1 MAQRAEGE
9 CAGSGGAGGW
19 ALDFVNQTVDEI
31 EQMPP
36 KLSND
41 RALRIVA
48 AAREE
53 FAKRGFAGARVE
65 QIARRAGVNKQLLFY
80 YYHSKRGLF
89 QAVLAQSAGE
99 LEAALAELAY
109 PPGGPLERLRLTLA
123 AQFEFLAQHPQVVAL
138 IGQGTRSGA
147 AFAPAINRLVVLRAE
162 GQGLGQV
169 RDDVDPHL
177 AAAQALILMVGYL
190 SMEAVVAASAR
201 PLGADEPALRERW
214 REAAVDLVVAGVSA
228 S

>member
-1 MAQRAEGE
+1 
-9 CAGSGGAGGW
+9 
-19 ALDFVNQTVDEI
+19 
-31 EQMPP
+31 MPP

-53 FAKRGFAGARVE
+53 FARRGFAGARVE

-80 YYHSKRGLF
+80 YFHSKRGLF

-99 LEAALAELAY
+99 LESALAELAS
-109 PPGGPLERLRLTLA
+109 PSGGAGSGGGPLERLRLTLA
-123 AQFEFLAQHPQVVAL
+123 AQFEFLARHPEIVAL
-138 IGQGTRSGA
+138 LGQGTRSGGGA
-147 AFAPAINRLVVLRAE
+147 AFAPAINRLVVLLAE

-169 RDDVDPHL
+169 RDDLDPHL
-177 AAAQALILMVGYL
+177 TAAQALILMVGYL
-190 SMEAVVAASAR
+190 SMEAVIATSAR
-201 PLGADEPALRERW
+201 PLGADEPSLRARW

>member
-1 MAQRAEGE
+1 
-9 CAGSGGAGGW
+9 
-19 ALDFVNQTVDEI
+19 
-31 EQMPP
+31 MPP
-36 KLSND
+36 KLGND

-80 YYHSKRGLF
+80 YFHSKRGLF
-89 QAVLAQSAGE
+89 QAVLAQSAVE
-99 LEAALAELAY
+99 LETALAELAS
-109 PPGGPLERLRLTLA
+109 PTGAPLERLRLTLA
-123 AQFEFLAQHPQVVAL
+123 AQFEFLARHPEIVVL
-138 IGQGTRSGA
+138 LGQGPRSGGDRGA
-147 AFAPAINRLVVLRAE
+147 AFAPAINRLVVLLAE

-190 SMEAVVAASAR
+190 SMEAVIATSAR
-201 PLGADEPALRERW
+201 PLGADEPSLRARW

>member
-1 MAQRAEGE
+1 
-9 CAGSGGAGGW
+9 
-19 ALDFVNQTVDEI
+19 
-31 EQMPP
+31 MPP

-48 AAREE
+48 AA
-53 FAKRGFAGARVE
+53 
-65 QIARRAGVNKQLLFY
+65 VNKQLLFY

-99 LEAALAELAY
+99 LETALAELAN
-109 PPGGPLERLRLTLA
+109 PAGGPLERLRLTLA
-123 AQFEFLAQHPQVVAL
+123 AQFEFLARHPQIVAL
-138 IGQGTRSGA
+138 LGQGTRSEG
-147 AFAPAINRLVVLRAE
+147 AFAPAINRLVVLLAE

-169 RDDVDPHL
+169 RDDLDPHL

-201 PLGADEPALRERW
+201 PLGADETSLRERW

-228 S
+228 G

>member
-1 MAQRAEGE
+1 
-9 CAGSGGAGGW
+9 
-19 ALDFVNQTVDEI
+19 V
-31 EQMPP
+31 PP

-53 FAKRGFAGARVE
+53 FAKRGFAGARVD

-89 QAVLAQSAGE
+89 QAVLAQTAGD
-99 LEAALAELAY
+99 LEAAFARLAN
-109 PPGGPLERLRLTLA
+109 PIGGPLDRLRLTLA
-123 AQFEFLAQHPQVVAL
+123 AQFEFLAQNPQVVAL
-138 IGQGTRSGA
+138 LGQGTRSDGGT
-147 AFAPAINRLVVLRAE
+147 AFAPAINRLVVLLAE
-162 GQGLGQV
+162 GQGLGKV
-169 RDDVDPHL
+169 RDDLDPHL

-190 SMEAVVAASAR
+190 NMEAVVAASAR
-201 PLGADEPALRERW
+201 PLGADEPSLRERW
-214 REAAVDLVVAGVSA
+214 RDAAVDLVVAGVSA

>member
-1 MAQRAEGE
+1 
-9 CAGSGGAGGW
+9 
-19 ALDFVNQTVDEI
+19 
-31 EQMPP
+31 MPP

-53 FAKRGFAGARVE
+53 FARRGFAGARVE

-80 YYHSKRGLF
+80 YFHSKRGLF
-89 QAVLAQSAGE
+89 HAVLAQSAGE
-99 LEAALAELAY
+99 LESALAELAT
-109 PPGGPLERLRLTLA
+109 PSGGPLERLRLTLG
-123 AQFEFLAQHPQVVAL
+123 AQFEFLAGHPEIIAL
-138 IGQGTRSGA
+138 LGQGTRSGGGA
-147 AFAPAINRLVVLRAE
+147 AFSPAINRLVVLLAE

-169 RDDVDPHL
+169 RDDLDPHL
-177 AAAQALILMVGYL
+177 TAAQALILMVGYL
-190 SMEAVVAASAR
+190 SMEAVIATSAR
-201 PLGADEPALRERW
+201 PLGADEPSLRARW

>member
-1 MAQRAEGE
+1 
-9 CAGSGGAGGW
+9 
-19 ALDFVNQTVDEI
+19 
-31 EQMPP
+31 MPP

-41 RALRIVA
+41 RALRIGV

-53 FAKRGFAGARVE
+53 FARRGFAGARIE

-89 QAVLAQSAGE
+89 QAVLAQAAGE
-99 LEAALAELAY
+99 LEGALASVAL
-109 PPGGPLERLRLTLA
+109 PTGVPLERLRLTLQ
-123 AQFEFLAQHPQVVAL
+123 AQFEFLAHNPELVAL
-138 IGQGTRSGA
+138 LAQA
-147 AFAPAINRLVVLRAE
+147 ARLGGGGGGGGGGGSHFAPFAPAIKRLVVLLAE

-177 AAAQALILMVGYL
+177 AAAQALVLMVGYL

-228 S
+228 R

>member
-1 MAQRAEGE
+1 
-9 CAGSGGAGGW
+9 
-19 ALDFVNQTVDEI
+19 
-31 EQMPP
+31 MPP

-53 FAKRGFAGARVE
+53 FARRGFAGARVE

-80 YYHSKRGLF
+80 YFHSKRGLF

-99 LEAALAELAY
+99 LESALAELAA
-109 PPGGPLERLRLTLA
+109 PSGGPLERLRLTLG
-123 AQFEFLAQHPQVVAL
+123 AQFEFLARHPEIVAL
-138 IGQGTRSGA
+138 LGQGTRSGSGGGA
-147 AFAPAINRLVVLRAE
+147 AFAPAINRLVVLLAE

-169 RDDVDPHL
+169 RDDLDPHL
-177 AAAQALILMVGYL
+177 TAAQALILMVGYL
-190 SMEAVVAASAR
+190 SMEAVIATSAR
-201 PLGADEPALRERW
+201 PLGADEPSLRARW